1 MEMLELI
8 ESFRAEDAEF
18 ENLFGGEGR
27 RLRSAERDQLSE
39 AKHRQRLIETAK
51 FIADISS
58 GKQPFH
64 RLREAMTRSDF
75 PLLFADIL
83 DRQMLGSY
91 KETEPT
97 WQAYARRSVVP
108 DLRKVKRFA
117 MDGAEGR
124 LKEVDELEEYKKRA
138 LQERKDEFSV
148 RKFGGRLD
156 LSWEAMI
163 NDDFNNFLDTPSR
176 LARAARRTE
185 SHFATSLWVDEK
197 GPDADLYKAGFNN
210 IIKDKEGKQP
220 VLSIESLQTAMTL
233 LSKAV
238 DFDGEPILIDVVTLV
253 IPPALR
259 VVAENIL
266 NATEIR
272 TTVNG
277 GVTGQELQ
285 VANWMKNG
293 VNLQIEPWIPFIASK
308 ENGDSMW
315 ALFGAPTDGRPA
327 LEMGF
332 LRGNEEPALFERLPT
347 ARRVGGGGGDALED
361 FTDDSRAWKT
371 RHVLGGAQ
379 LTGTGGAKSTVA
391 SNGSGK

>member
-1 MEMLELI
+1 MEVLELL
-8 ESFRAEDAEF
+8 ETFRAEDASF
-18 ENLFGGEGR
+18 ENLFGGEGNP
-27 RLRSAERDQLSE
+27 LRAVERDQVSE
-39 AKHRQRLIETAK
+39 AKHRKRLIETAR
-51 FIADISS
+51 FIGDIQS
-58 GKQPFH
+58 GKQPRH
-64 RLREAMTRSDF
+64 RLKEAMTRSDF

-91 KETEPT
+91 KETTPT

-108 DLRKVKRFA
+108 DLRKVKRLA

-124 LKEVDELEEYKKRA
+124 LRPVDELEEYKKKS

-148 RKFGGRLD
+148 RKFGDRLD
-156 LSWEAMI
+156 LSWETLI
-163 NDDFNNFLDTPSR
+163 NDDLDNFLDAPNR
-176 LARAARRTE
+176 LARGARRTE
-185 SHFATSLWVDEK
+185 AHFATTLFVDEK

-210 IIKDKEGKQP
+210 ILKDKEGKQP
-220 VLSIESLQTAMTL
+220 PLSIQALQEAMTL
-233 LSKAV
+233 LSKAT
-238 DFDGEPILIDVVTLV
+238 DFEGEPILIDVVTLV

-277 GVTGQELQ
+277 GVDKQELQ
-285 VANWMKNG
+285 VTNWMKNG
-293 VNLQIEPWIPFIASK
+293 LRLQIEPWIPFIASK
-308 ENGDSMW
+308 ENGDSSW
-315 ALFGAPTDGRPA
+315 FLFGAPTDGRPA
-327 LEMGF
+327 LELGF

-347 ARRVGGGGGDALED
+347 ARRVGGGGDALED
-361 FTDDSRAWKT
+361 FADDSRAWKV
-371 RHVLGGAQ
+371 RHVIGGAQ